1 MQMSNTEDN
10 RIHILLGMPRA
21 GTTFLYHNFS
31 KHPNIFLPFRRK
43 TNYYAAHFNKG
54 YDFFKGHFDEMTYD
68 QIGLDTD
75 TLSFLN
81 TDSYDRF
88 KKDYRGQKVILVV
101 RSPSSWSLSLYKQI
115 SSFTQYMPTFES
127 YVKDGFNLV
136 EDATNVP
143 FKFTPG
149 LVADKISKISNDFKG
164 NLLILNYDLLKKDA
178 LLFMKTIESFLGVDS
193 FFNKENI
200 ITQKINS
207 SDRNSNKFISALL
220 RKKWLIYI
228 LQNFIPRKLVMKIR
242 YVYDSLSVK
251 KKKNTN
257 IVNSNNDPEM
267 DFAKEYY
274 ALDEVFVQELFA
286 NSDILLR

>member
-1 MQMSNTEDN
+1 MEN
-10 RIHILLGMPRA
+10 RIHTLLGMPRA
-21 GTTFLYHNFS
+21 GTTFLYHNFN

-54 YDFFKGHFDEMTYD
+54 YDFFKGHFVEMTHN

-81 TDSYDRF
+81 SESYDRF
-88 KKDYRGQKVILVV
+88 KKDYRGQKIILVV
-101 RSPSSWSLSLYKQI
+101 RSPSSWALSLYKQI
-115 SSFTQYMPTFES
+115 SSFTQSMPTFES

-149 LVADKISKISNDFKG
+149 LIAEKISQISNDFRG
-164 NLLILNYDLLKKDA
+164 NLLILNYDLLNKDA
-178 LLFMKTIESFLGVDS
+178 FLFMNTIESFLGVDS
-193 FFNKENI
+193 FFTDENI
-200 ITQKINS
+200 IRQKINS

-220 RKKWLIYI
+220 RKMWLIFI
-228 LQNFIPRKLVMKIR
+228 LQKFIPRKLVMKIR

-251 KKKNTN
+251 KNKNENTKK
-257 IVNSNNDPEM
+257 VNSKNEPELN
-267 DFAKEYY
+267 FAKEYY

-286 NSDILLR
+286 QEDILLR

>member
-1 MQMSNTEDN
+1 MEMNNTMEK

-21 GTTFLYHNFS
+21 GTTFLYHNFN

-54 YDFFKGHFDEMTYD
+54 YDFFKGHFDEMSAD

-81 TDSYDRF
+81 SESYDRF
-88 KKDYRGQKVILVV
+88 RSDYRNQKVILVV
-101 RSPSSWSLSLYKQI
+101 RTPSSWAFSLYKQI
-115 SSFTQYMPTFES
+115 SSFTQSMPTFER
-127 YVKDGFNLV
+127 YVKDGYNLV
-136 EDATNVP
+136 EDATDVP
-143 FKFTPG
+143 FHFESG
-149 LVADKISKISNDFKG
+149 MVADKIAQISRDFKG

-193 FFNKENI
+193 FFNNENI

-207 SDRNSNKFISALL
+207 SDRNSNKFISSLL
-220 RKKWLIYI
+220 RKKWLIFI

-251 KKKNTN
+251 KTLPKQQIETKNN
-257 IVNSNNDPEM
+257 PELN
-267 DFAKEYY
+267 FAKEYY
-274 ALDEVFVQELFA
+274 ASDEVFVQKLFA
-286 NSDILLR
+286 KSDILLR